1 MIYIDDLKEMDNS
14 ESSIGVIRKWYDEVN
29 NVYIKA
35 SSLDK
40 KRRQYHIESV
50 MECIAFEIGKLFGLD
65 IVPYWM
71 DKLYV
76 SDTEI
81 IDVCVSKDYKA
92 TPNFQSSVSA
102 RTLLLKKA
110 PEMPNR
116 RDMYK
121 HLTSFSEEIKVGIDK
136 LILFD
141 YLIDN
146 YDRHMRNIEFTRVGE
161 EILLS
166 PIFDNGS
173 SLLSDYP
180 SDDDLEF
187 IKEDEDTFEEV
198 MKFAQ
203 TKSKAFAQDHSMEIR
218 LVGKE
223 AYEEV
228 NLTIKNEEFKEIVE
242 KYSSFISPLR
252 KEMIITLLVYRFR
265 NIVKWSKI

>member
-29 NVYIKA
+29 NLYIKA
-35 SSLDK
+35 SSLDR

-50 MECIAFEIGKLFGLD
+50 MECIAFEIGNLLGLD
-65 IVPYWM
+65 VVPYWM
-71 DKLYV
+71 DKLYL

-92 TPNFQSSVSA
+92 VPNFLSSVSA

-110 PEMPNR
+110 PEIPSR
-116 RDMYK
+116 GEMYTL
-121 HLTSFSEEIKVGIDK
+121 LTSFSDKVKVGIDK

-161 EILLS
+161 DILLS

-187 IKEDEDTFEEV
+187 LKEDEDTFEEV

-203 TKSKAFAQDHSMEIR
+203 TKSKAFAHEHSMEIR

-223 AYEEV
+223 AYQEV
-228 NLTIKNEEFKEIVE
+228 NLTIRDEEIREIVE
-242 KYSSFISPLR
+242 KYSNFISPLR
-252 KEMIITLLVYRFR
+252 KEMIITLLINRFR
-265 NIVKWSKI
+265 NIIKWSKI